1 MSKEIYIHSTRETQ
15 HKCFFCKKYANYSLY
30 LAGTV
35 RELCAVHYREAGVK
49 TVEVAK

>member
-1 MSKEIYIHSTRETQ
+1 MSKDIYIHSTRKLD
-15 HKCFFCKKYANYSLY
+15 HKCHFCKQYANYSLY

-35 RELCAVHYREAGVK
+35 RELCSVHYREAGVK